1 MKQNAKDQGKSLG
14 FGDILGTVG
23 SYAGA
28 IGSIVSGVTGIFS
41 SIGNLFDDQAKYA
54 AINAEYARRQEAY
67 WESINFQVERY
78 TKLLE
83 EAAGEDYF
91 TTAAEQMGI
100 LNESLAKARKN
111 LINDIPQGEVDSVT
125 LGLFNLLRSGKQHD
139 FIANSEAQEIYDFI
153 RQNGGYSRDEGLSIE
168 AAYAL
173 KESADIWS
181 KMPDWMQESVEKM
194 IEINEQTEELKETLN
209 ESLFQTTSKDLE
221 DAIIEGLKNGKKGV
235 DEFGGEFEEVMRN
248 ALLQSFAINELRPMI
263 KKFYEK
269 YTQLA
274 DSDENGKLDLTKD
287 KIDTLRKE
295 WNDIITGATEGWEN
309 FKQIVGYTESSDAS
323 TQSATSRGYQIA
335 TQDDITEQN
344 GRLTDIQGKMSI
356 LVSGVDKLSSLG
368 LETKNEIVNMR
379 DIMIQLNGNVAGPF
393 ALIPKYYPK

>member
-1 MKQNAKDQGKSLG
+1 MGK
-14 FGDILGTVG
+14 
-23 SYAGA
+23 
-28 IGSIVSGVTGIFS
+28 
-41 SIGNLFDDQAKYA
+41 
-54 AINAEYARRQEAY
+54 
-67 WESINFQVERY
+67 
-78 TKLLE
+78 
-83 EAAGEDYF
+83 
-91 TTAAEQMGI
+91 
-100 LNESLAKARKN
+100 
-111 LINDIPQGEVDSVT
+111 
-125 LGLFNLLRSGKQHD
+125 
-139 FIANSEAQEIYDFI
+139 
-153 RQNGGYSRDEGLSIE
+153 
-168 AAYAL
+168 
-173 KESADIWS
+173 KESMSLEA
-181 KMPDWMQESVEKM
+181 
-194 IEINEQTEELKETLN
+194 NLKKF
-209 ESLFQTTSKDLE
+209 SW
-221 DAIIEGLKNGKKGV
+221 
-235 DEFGGEFEEVMRN
+235 N

-368 LETKNEIVNMR
+368 LETKNEIVNMAR
-379 DIMIQLNGNVAGPF
+379 HYDSVEWKCRGHSHLYQSITPNECNPYFYGP
-393 ALIPKYYPK
+393 KT

>member
-173 KESADIWS
+173 KESAGY
-181 KMPDWMQESVEKM
+181 MVE
-194 IEINEQTEELKETLN
+194 NAGL
-209 ESLFQTTSKDLE
+209 
-221 DAIIEGLKNGKKGV
+221 DARV
-235 DEFGGEFEEVMRN
+235 R
-248 ALLQSFAINELRPMI
+248 
-263 KKFYEK
+263 
-269 YTQLA
+269 
-274 DSDENGKLDLTKD
+274 
-287 KIDTLRKE
+287 
-295 WNDIITGATEGWEN
+295 
-309 FKQIVGYTESSDAS
+309 
-323 TQSATSRGYQIA
+323 
-335 TQDDITEQN
+335 
-344 GRLTDIQGKMSI
+344 
-356 LVSGVDKLSSLG
+356 
-368 LETKNEIVNMR
+368 
-379 DIMIQLNGNVAGPF
+379 
-393 ALIPKYYPK
+393 

>member
-1 MKQNAKDQGKSLG
+1 
-14 FGDILGTVG
+14 
-23 SYAGA
+23 
-28 IGSIVSGVTGIFS
+28 
-41 SIGNLFDDQAKYA
+41 
-54 AINAEYARRQEAY
+54 
-67 WESINFQVERY
+67 
-78 TKLLE
+78 
-83 EAAGEDYF
+83 
-91 TTAAEQMGI
+91 
-100 LNESLAKARKN
+100 
-111 LINDIPQGEVDSVT
+111 
-125 LGLFNLLRSGKQHD
+125 
-139 FIANSEAQEIYDFI
+139 
-153 RQNGGYSRDEGLSIE
+153 
-168 AAYAL
+168 
-173 KESADIWS
+173 
-181 KMPDWMQESVEKM
+181 
-194 IEINEQTEELKETLN
+194 
-209 ESLFQTTSKDLE
+209 
-221 DAIIEGLKNGKKGV
+221 
-235 DEFGGEFEEVMRN
+235 
-248 ALLQSFAINELRPMI
+248 MI

-379 DIMIQLNGNVAGPF
+379 DIMIQLNGNVADIRTYTKVLPQMS
-393 ALIPKYYPK
+393 ATLISMDRKLNNL